1 MKKNSEILD
10 ILRTNRKI
18 SAFSRF
24 LGITP
29 QSVYNLLKNDKKQNS
44 QYFNYILFI
53 MEEFENGANNHR
65 H

>member
-10 ILRTNRKI
+10 ILRRNRKI

-29 QSVYNLLKNDKKQNS
+29 QGVYGLLKNDKKQNS

-53 MEEFENGANNHR
+53 MEEFENGSNNHR